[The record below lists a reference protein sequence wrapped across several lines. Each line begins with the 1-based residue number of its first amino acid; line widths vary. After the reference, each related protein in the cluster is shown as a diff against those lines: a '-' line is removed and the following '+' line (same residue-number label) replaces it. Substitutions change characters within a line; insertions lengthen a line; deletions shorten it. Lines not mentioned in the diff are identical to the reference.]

1 MIPVFPSI
9 QRRSLPSFSGVALL
23 LAIAVLGGCQ
33 RASVVAIR
41 SQVTQVAVPIR
52 PLPSTRRVDSI
63 AQLQLRTNETELAA
77 LTRLENELLLLE
89 HTVREAERAG
99 QHLRYQFSYDA
110 LRLDLT
116 RIRLGIR
123 EYRAGE
129 LTQPREIEP
138 LSGEYRR

>member
-1 MIPVFPSI
+1 MIPVFQSI
-9 QRRSLPSFSGVALL
+9 QRRSFLGIALL
-23 LAIAVLGGCQ
+23 LAITVLGGCL
-33 RASVVAIR
+33 RATVVPIR
-41 SQVTQVAVPIR
+41 SQVTQVSVPIR
-52 PLPSTRRVDSI
+52 PLPSTPRVDSI

-89 HTVREAERAG
+89 HTVQEAERAG

-129 LTQPREIEP
+129 LSQPREIEP

>member
-1 MIPVFPSI
+1 MIPVFQSI
-9 QRRSLPSFSGVALL
+9 QRHSFLGIALL
-23 LAIAVLGGCQ
+23 LASTVLGGCH
-33 RASVVAIR
+33 RASVVSI
-41 SQVTQVAVPIR
+41 SPQTSPVPIR
-52 PLPSTRRVDSI
+52 PLPSTPRVDSI

-99 QHLRYQFSYDA
+99 QHLRYQFSYDV
-110 LRLDLT
+110 LRQDLT

-129 LTQPREIEP
+129 LSQPREIEP

>member
-1 MIPVFPSI
+1 MIPVIQSI
-9 QRRSLPSFSGVALL
+9 QRRSFLGIALL
-23 LAIAVLGGCQ
+23 LAIAVLGGCH
-33 RASVVAIR
+33 RASVVPIR
-41 SQVTQVAVPIR
+41 SQATQVSVPIR
-52 PLPSTRRVDSI
+52 PLPSTPRVDSI

-77 LTRLENELLLLE
+77 LTRLENELLLLV

-110 LRLDLT
+110 LRQDLT

-129 LTQPREIEP
+129 LSQPREIEP

>member
-1 MIPVFPSI
+1 MIPVFQSI
-9 QRRSLPSFSGVALL
+9 QRRSFLGIALL
-23 LAIAVLGGCQ
+23 LAITVLGGCQ
-33 RASVVAIR
+33 RATVVPNS
-41 SQVTQVAVPIR
+41 SQVTQVSVPIR
-52 PLPSTRRVDSI
+52 PLPSTPRVDSI

-129 LTQPREIEP
+129 LSQPREIEP